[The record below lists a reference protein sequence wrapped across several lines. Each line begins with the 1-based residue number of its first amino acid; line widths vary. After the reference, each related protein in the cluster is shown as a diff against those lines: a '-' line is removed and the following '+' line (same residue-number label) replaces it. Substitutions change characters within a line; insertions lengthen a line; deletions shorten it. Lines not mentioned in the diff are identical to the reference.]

1 MNKLEKKKME
11 IHLEIR
17 SLQQGITTGSVTAD
31 AAKKKFDE
39 LRSKLAAVEKEIAE
53 TRAPKNRDGGSG
65 AQVADLVAAMREKR
79 AITLNGTGAIAQV
92 EELFKE
98 LQKKTPILEKVR
110 KFAGHSAN
118 TNIPVLSP
126 GLAHPGSY
134 AEGATNVV
142 PDSTANLTTKI
153 LTPYSWVSVLPVWAE
168 VLSLGSIDF
177 ESKLSE
183 LFADA
188 FAQTFHQQILTGDGT
203 GRNFQGLFAG
213 IPAVNHLPCKEAG
226 APTIEDLELLALSL
240 GDFVD
245 DSVIIMHPSIYAA
258 ILDSAS
264 DAVDAI
270 LVEGLVRDRTIEG
283 VKVILTGG
291 APDATTK
298 DSIVAMGGRL
308 SDYGFAMASE
318 LTVSPIQKV
327 GDTNTYFQAVLFA
340 NGAKIVDKNFYGLKA
355 IEAV

>member
-1 MNKLEKKKME
+1 MDKLQKKKTD
-11 IHLEIR
+11 IHIEIR
-17 SLQQGITTGSVTAD
+17 SLQEGISGGTVKAD
-31 AAKKKFDE
+31 DAKKKFDE
-39 LRSKLAAVEKEIAE
+39 LRSSLAAVEKEIAE
-53 TRAPKNRDGGSG
+53 QKASKVRTSSTSSQN
-65 AQVADLVAAMREKR
+65 ADIVNAMREKR
-79 AITLNGTGAIAQV
+79 AITLNGTGAIQQV

-98 LQKKTPILEKVR
+98 LQKKTSILEKVR
-110 KFAGHSAN
+110 KFPGHSAN

-126 GLAHPGSY
+126 GLAQPGSY
-134 AEGATNVV
+134 TEGATNVT
-142 PDSTANLTTKI
+142 PDSTANLTAKI
-153 LTPYSWVSVLPVWAE
+153 LTPHSWVSVLPVSAE

-188 FAQTFHQQILTGDGT
+188 FAQAFHKQILTGDGT
-203 GRNFQGLFAG
+203 GLNFQGLFTG
-213 IPAVNHLPCKEAG
+213 IPSVNHIACKASG
-226 APTIEDLELLALSL
+226 APTIEDIELLALSL

-258 ILDSAS
+258 VLDSAS

-291 APDATTK
+291 APDATTEN
-298 DSIVAMGGRL
+298 SIVAMGGQL
-308 SDYGFAMASE
+308 SDYGFAVASE
-318 LTVSPIQKV
+318 LSVTPIHKV

-355 IEAV
+355 VAD